1 VKYNEKPERWIEVGW
16 ERPVGPGEPTILYVR
31 DNGIGIRDKHKSAV
45 FKMFKRL
52 HAQDRFGGGSG
63 VGLTIVQ
70 KIVQRH
76 GGRIWIESE
85 FGVGTTFFFT
95 LEAEERGTSEDLAAA
110 SDPDDRGQS

>member
-1 VKYNEKPERWIEVGW
+1 MTRRQDGSKLAISTRRSPERP
-16 ERPVGPGEPTILYVR
+16 RCLYVR
-31 DNGIGIRDKHKSAV
+31 DNGIGIREKHKSAV
-45 FKMFKRL
+45 FRMFKRL
-52 HAQDRFGGGSG
+52 NAPEKFGGGSG

-95 LEAEERGTSEDLAAA
+95 LAAGE
-110 SDPDDRGQS
+110 SRVR